1 MNRIIESKKVKISL
15 ADVSKLISQDRPP
28 FWLQLN
34 ATLLK
39 RVLAGFKTWPMPTVH
54 DVEQRQL
61 TVGRQAQYIVEFLFH
76 EATKTQAQLARLSER
91 YSDYSQR
98 YVKAISE
105 KEQQAHILAYA
116 RELGATSRALRL
128 DKKAFKRW
136 FGHDAVSDRY
146 KRQYLEH
153 ERYLS
158 FVLDCV
164 GKLSVQVL
172 HADGEVVGFETL
184 WKRLAL
190 EATLQDLLH
199 YHGDERVVI
208 AAFKALSQAIQA
220 MPCELQHN
228 SLQESSL
235 RFIYQAAVK
244 NKRSIWIQCEALLLL
259 QHTKPDQLL
268 TILHRRFTQVENRDD
283 LFVRRKAV
291 DIIGEQIIHDA
302 AFIPLLDLASKDI
315 SPAVRQKIPE
325 VLPALSLDLIKHYS
339 PILLADTSDAVRA
352 SALLGLLPLLAREDC
367 FNFSLMF
374 LGEFLSKAQQEFPL
388 RTALLLC
395 RQGLDQLL
403 AQQQQDKVA
412 LYLQTLLPVIE
423 QLHQQADSLSVR
435 RWAAQTREYLLCISQ
450 EKTHASFI
458 ALSQFV
464 KTITPGKSKRL
475 PKHLIIKDE
484 TELGRVLAL
493 IAQQD
498 FGFDIEKNTFGYF
511 LSRGHSFGFRCW
523 RLLHEFRHPSPDKRQ
538 AFSHT
543 VGRLFWGQMHIPSAI
558 LSELAETK
566 VPGEPLFISTE
577 EGWREYL
584 PLVDEVLSA
593 LSLGRQATR
602 IYHSEGLT
610 VITPPRS
617 LFKRWRAQW
626 LITAHFPEYARLRN
640 WQEHDQRTPNSYL
653 HALAKLEIHIAYQGY
668 NAQHWQEISEDP
680 AVLRFF
686 PAFLPLADHHLWDE
700 FKDYFISVYENSL
713 YELAVYIT
721 LACTYFAGRQLY
733 LYHQIKTARK
743 RLPLVIGGW
752 GTRGKSGTERIK
764 AAVINALGHSI
775 ISKTTGC
782 EAMFIHA
789 HPFGKLREMFL
800 FRPYDKATIW
810 EQHNLVCLA
819 DQFKTEV
826 FLWECMGL
834 TPSYI
839 DILQRQWMR
848 DDISTITNTY
858 PDHEDLQ
865 GPAGINIPQVMTQF
879 IPENSIILTSEEQ
892 MRPILEHAAQERGS
906 KFRAVN
912 WLQAG
917 LLTEDVLA
925 RFPYDEH
932 PYNIALVLAMSDE
945 IGVEYD
951 FALKEMADRVV
962 ADIGVLKTYPCAP
975 WRSRRLEFINGMSAN
990 ERFGC
995 LGNWQRMGLD
1005 KLSIEQQPDTWVVS
1019 VINNRADRVAR
1030 SRVFAS
1036 ILAQDISFDRCVLIG
1051 NNLSGMQAYIKEAW
1065 AVWIAE
1071 IDLYNEK
1078 DTPENLL
1085 LTMARWFRIPY
1096 TEALVQ
1102 TRLRCMLDK
1111 QMPEIDISPLID
1123 LFKQPELL
1131 AAELAKHNMPN
1142 QTDIIRFLNTDLQL
1156 LASYQTFVQSL
1167 SNNTNKALQLTFES
1181 LLWQWF
1187 SQKIVVVEDYYA
1199 TGNQVIETIGT
1210 ETPPGFYARIIGMQ
1224 NIKGTGLDFVYRWQ
1238 AWEICYKACQQ
1249 LSSPMPAESNK
1260 GLSVLAGFQEYG
1272 IVAEETVRTTVAT
1285 VKASVISQNER
1296 YQAELS
1302 LILANLEYALKVL
1315 NEQNTKQDSGNSW
1328 LSYIVSSLEAF
1339 LDAGDAVKRRKLAN
1353 VIYQDLIAERISHES
1368 AALELQKINKRQKG
1382 GWLKGLSF

>member
-1 MNRIIESKKVKISL
+1 MNRIIKSKNITISL
-15 ADVSKLISQDRPP
+15 AEVSQLISHNRPP

-34 ATLLK
+34 ASLLK
-39 RVLAGFKTWPMPTVH
+39 RILAGFKDWPLLPTLES
-54 DVEQRQL
+54 EQRQL
-61 TVGRQAQYIVEFLFH
+61 VDGQKTQRIVEFLLH
-76 EATKTQAQLARLSER
+76 EATQTQAQLTRLSER
-91 YSDYSQR
+91 YSLYSQR
-98 YVKAISE
+98 YVKAVNEDE
-105 KEQQAHILAYA
+105 KQAYILEYA
-116 RELGATSRALRL
+116 RELGSTSRALRQ
-128 DKKAFKRW
+128 DKRAFKRW

-146 KRQYLEH
+146 RRQHLEN

-158 FVLDCV
+158 FILDCL
-164 GKLSVQVL
+164 GRLAALVL
-172 HADGEVVGFETL
+172 HTNGEAVGFNKL
-184 WKRLAL
+184 WQRLEL
-190 EATLQDLLH
+190 ERVLQPLLQ
-199 YHGDERVVI
+199 YRGDERVVI
-208 AAFKALSQAIQA
+208 SAFKALSLAIQA
-220 MPCELQHN
+220 LPTELKN
-228 SLQESSL
+228 SSLKEGSL
-235 RFIYQAAVK
+235 RFIYQAALK
-244 NKRSIWIQCEALLLL
+244 NTQSVWIQCEALLLVL
-259 QHTKPDQLL
+259 HAKPEQLL
-268 TILHRRFTQVENRDD
+268 TILNKRFTQAKSNDD

-291 DIIGEQIIHDA
+291 EIIGKQIIHDN

-325 VLPALSLDLIKHYS
+325 ILPELSLDLIQLYS
-339 PILLADTSDAVRA
+339 PILLADESEPVRA
-352 SALLGLLPLLAREDC
+352 SALLGLLPLLARVDC
-367 FNFSLMF
+367 FSVGLSLLADF
-374 LGEFLSKAQQEFPL
+374 LAKEQQKFPL

-403 AQQQQDKVA
+403 EHQQQDKIDV
-412 LYLQTLLPVIE
+412 YLHTLLPAIE
-423 QLHQQADSLSVR
+423 RLHQQADSLSVR

-450 EKTHASFI
+450 TKTHASFI

-498 FGFDIEKNTFGYF
+498 FGFDIEKNAFGYF

-523 RLLHEFRHPSPDKRQ
+523 RFLYEFRHPSPDKRQ
-538 AFSHT
+538 GFSHT
-543 VGRLFWGQMHIPSAI
+543 VGRLFWGQLHIPSAI

-577 EGWREYL
+577 DGWREYL
-584 PLVDEVLSA
+584 PLLDEVLSA
-593 LSLGRQATR
+593 LSIGVQETR

-610 VITPPRS
+610 LIQPPKPW
-617 LFKRWRAQW
+617 FKRWRARW
-626 LITAHFPEYARLRN
+626 LITFRFSEYAHLRN
-640 WQEHDQRTPNSYL
+640 WQEQDQQASTSYFQ
-653 HALAKLEIHIAYQGY
+653 ALAKLGIQVSYQGH
-668 NAQHWQEISEDP
+668 NTEHWQETSEDP

-686 PAFLPLADHHLWDE
+686 PAFLPLEGSHLWDE

-713 YELAVYIT
+713 YELAVYT
-721 LACTYFAGRQLY
+721 GLACTYFVGRHLY
-733 LYHQIKTARK
+733 LYHKIKVARN

-782 EAMFIHA
+782 EAMFIHS
-789 HPFGKLREMFL
+789 HPFGELREMFL

-839 DILQRQWMR
+839 EILQRQWMR

-865 GPAGINIPQVMTQF
+865 GPAGINIPQVMAKF
-879 IPENSIILTSEEQ
+879 IPKNSIILTTEEQ
-892 MRPILEHAAQERGS
+892 MRPILEHAAQECGS
-906 KFRAVN
+906 KFRSVD

-917 LLTEDVLA
+917 LLSDDVLA

-932 PYNIALVLAMSDE
+932 PYNIALVLAMSEE

-951 FALKEMADRVV
+951 FALKEMADRVI
-962 ADIGVLKTYPCAP
+962 ADIGVLKTYPCAL

-1005 KLSIEQQPDTWVVS
+1005 KLSIEEQPDTWVVS
-1019 VINNRADRVAR
+1019 VVNNRADRVAR

-1051 NNLSGMQAYIKEAW
+1051 NNLAGMQSYIKEAW
-1065 AVWIAE
+1065 AEWIAG
-1071 IDLYNEK
+1071 IDLFNDKEAP
-1078 DTPENLL
+1078 DAILL
-1085 LTMARWFRIPY
+1085 RVARWFRIPY
-1096 TEALVQ
+1096 NEDLVKMRLQYMLAGQTTDIDLQMFLQLLNQPEALA
-1102 TRLRCMLDK
+1102 L
-1111 QMPEIDISPLID
+1111 
-1123 LFKQPELL
+1123 
-1131 AAELAKHNMPN
+1131 ELAKQKILNDK
-1142 QTDIIRFLNTDLQL
+1142 DIVSFLAADLQL
-1156 LASYQTFVQSL
+1156 LASYQVFAQSL
-1167 SNNTNKALQLTFES
+1167 SSKTHKELQSDFKV

-1187 SQKIVVVEDYYA
+1187 SQKIVVVEDYHA

-1210 ETPPGFYARIIGMQ
+1210 VTPPGFYARIIGMQ

-1249 LSSPMPAESNK
+1249 LASPIVAESNK
-1260 GLSVLAGFQEYG
+1260 GLSTLAAFQEYG
-1272 IVAEETVRTTVAT
+1272 IVAEETVRSTVAT
-1285 VKASVISQNER
+1285 VKESMIAQNEH
-1296 YQAELS
+1296 YQAELA
-1302 LILANLEYALKVL
+1302 LIIANLDYALGALKK
-1315 NEQNTKQDSGNSW
+1315 QNIGQVSGNSW
-1328 LSYIVSSLEAF
+1328 LNYIISSLEAF

-1353 VIYQDLIAERISHES
+1353 VIYQDLIVERVSHER
-1368 AALELQKINKRQKG
+1368 AALELQKINKGQKG
-1382 GWLKGLSF
+1382 GWLNLSK

>member
-1 MNRIIESKKVKISL
+1 MNRIIESKKIKISL
-15 ADVSKLISQDRPP
+15 TDVSKLISQDRPP

-39 RVLAGFKTWPMPTVH
+39 RVLAGFKTWPMLTVH
-54 DVEQRQL
+54 DIEQRQL
-61 TVGRQAQYIVEFLFH
+61 TVGRQAQYIVEFLLH
-76 EATKTQAQLARLSER
+76 EATQTQAQLVRLSER
-91 YSDYSQR
+91 YSIYSQR

-105 KEQQAHILAYA
+105 KEKQAHILAYA
-116 RELGATSRALRL
+116 RELGATSRAIGL

-136 FGHDAVSDRY
+136 FGHDAISDRY
-146 KRQYLEH
+146 KRQYLEN

-164 GKLSVQVL
+164 GKLSVRVL
-172 HADGEVVGFETL
+172 CADGESVGFEIL
-184 WKRLAL
+184 WQRLEL

-208 AAFKALSQAIQA
+208 SAFKALSQAIQA
-220 MPCELQHN
+220 MPSELQHS
-228 SLQESSL
+228 SLQEVSL

-244 NKRSIWIQCEALLLL
+244 NTQSVWIQCEALLLL

-268 TILHRRFTQVENRDD
+268 SILNKRFTQVQSRDD

-291 DIIGEQIIHDA
+291 DIIGAQIIHDA

-325 VLPALSLDLIKHYS
+325 VLPALSLDLIEHYS
-339 PILLADTSDAVRA
+339 PILLADASEPVRA

-367 FNFSLMF
+367 FNVSLKF
-374 LGEFLSKAQQEFPL
+374 LAEFLTKEQKKFPL

-403 AQQQQDKVA
+403 AQQQQHKIEV
-412 LYLQTLLPVIE
+412 YLHTLLPVIE
-423 QLHQQADSLSVR
+423 RLHQQAESLSVR

-450 EKTHASFI
+450 AKTQASFI
-458 ALSQFV
+458 ALSQFI

-498 FGFDIEKNTFGYF
+498 FGFDIEKNALGYF

-543 VGRLFWGQMHIPSAI
+543 VGRLFWGKLHIPSAI

-566 VPGEPLFISTE
+566 VPGEPLFIATE
-577 EGWREYL
+577 DGWREYL
-584 PLVDEVLSA
+584 PLLDEVLSA
-593 LSLGRQATR
+593 LSLGTQATR

-610 VITPPRS
+610 LITPPKS
-617 LFKRWRAQW
+617 WLKRWYARW
-626 LITAHFPEYARLRN
+626 LISSRFPEYARLRN
-640 WQEHDQRTPNSYL
+640 WQEQDQRSPSSYVQ
-653 HALAKLEIHIAYQGY
+653 ALAKLDISVSYQGH
-668 NAQHWQEISEDP
+668 NAEHWQEISEDR

-686 PAFLPLADHHLWDE
+686 PAFLPLGDNHLWDK

-721 LACTYFAGRQLY
+721 LACTYFVGRHLY
-733 LYHQIKTARK
+733 LYHKIKVARN

-789 HPFGKLREMFL
+789 HPFGELREMFL

-879 IPENSIILTSEEQ
+879 IPENAIILTSEEQ
-892 MRPILEHAAQERGS
+892 MRPILEHAAQECGS
-906 KFRAVN
+906 KFRAVD

-917 LLTEDVLA
+917 LLTDDVLA

-975 WRSRRLEFINGMSAN
+975 WRSRRIEFINGMSAN

-1005 KLSIEQQPDTWVVS
+1005 KLSIEEQPDTWVVS
-1019 VINNRADRVAR
+1019 VVNNRADRVAR

-1051 NNLSGMQAYIKEAW
+1051 NNLTGMQAYIKEAW
-1065 AVWIAE
+1065 AVWIAD
-1071 IDLYNEK
+1071 IDLFNEK
-1078 DTPENLL
+1078 DTPEAVLL
-1085 LTMARWFRIPY
+1085 RMARWLRIPY
-1096 TEALVQ
+1096 TQDLVQ
-1102 TRLRCMLDK
+1102 TRLHCMLAK
-1111 QMPEIDISPLID
+1111 QMTEIDIQPFIA
-1123 LFKQPELL
+1123 LFNQPEV
-1131 AAELAKHNMPN
+1131 LAKVLATQDMPN
-1142 QTDIIRFLNTDLQL
+1142 HTDIIRFLTADLQL
-1156 LASYQTFVQSL
+1156 LLSYQTFSQSL
-1167 SNNTNKALQLTFES
+1167 SSKTHKELQTTFEG

-1199 TGNQVIETIGT
+1199 TGNQVIEAIGIA
-1210 ETPPGFYARIIGMQ
+1210 TPPGFYARIIGMQ

-1249 LSSPMPAESNK
+1249 LANPIPAESNK
-1260 GLSVLAGFQEYG
+1260 GLSVLAAFQEYG
-1272 IVAEETVRTTVAT
+1272 IVAEETVRSTIAT
-1285 VKASVISQNER
+1285 VKASMIAQNER
-1296 YQAELS
+1296 YQAELT
-1302 LILANLEYALKVL
+1302 LIVANLDYALEAL
-1315 NEQNTKQDSGNSW
+1315 NKQNTEQDSGSAW

-1368 AALELQKINKRQKG
+1368 AALALQQINKRQKG
-1382 GWLKGLSF
+1382 GWLKI